1 MLKIL
6 DCFFSKKPDL
16 KYIQGFHDVA
26 SVFIVL
32 FGNNQGY
39 YLMEKAGTTYF
50 RDFLTNDIGTLG
62 ILISELVLSLLI
74 KKDPQF
80 EKIFECFREVNL
92 IIFII
97 PWVLTW
103 FSHVFSSIK
112 TTCRIWDYILCTGP
126 HGIIYLTAGLILAT
140 KDELI

>member
-6 DCFFSKKPDL
+6 DSFFAKHKSL

-32 FGNNQGY
+32 FGNNHGY
-39 YLMEKAGTTYF
+39 YLMEKAGQTYF
-50 RDFLTNDIGTLG
+50 RDFLTKDIGTLG
-62 ILISELVLSLLI
+62 TLISQLVLNLLI
-74 KKDPQF
+74 FKDPDF
-80 EKIFECFREVNL
+80 ERIFHCFKEMNL

-103 FSHVFSSIK
+103 FSHVFSSVK
-112 TTCRIWDYILCTGP
+112 TICRIWDYILCTGP
-126 HGIIYLTAGLILAT
+126 QGIIYLTAGMILST
-140 KDELI
+140 K

>member
-1 MLKIL
+1 MIYRQKRQKDVLKIL
-6 DCFFSKKPDL
+6 DSFFAKQKEL

-62 ILISELVLSLLI
+62 TLVSELVLGLLT
-74 KKDPQF
+74 KVDPQF
-80 EKIFECFREVNL
+80 
-92 IIFII
+92 
-97 PWVLTW
+97 
-103 FSHVFSSIK
+103 
-112 TTCRIWDYILCTGP
+112 
-126 HGIIYLTAGLILAT
+126 
-140 KDELI
+140 

>member
-6 DCFFSKKPDL
+6 DSFFSKNKQL

-39 YLMEKAGTTYF
+39 YLMEKAGKTYF

-62 ILISELVLSLLI
+62 ILISEMVLAMLS

-80 EKIFECFREVNL
+80 DEIFECFKEVNL

-103 FSHVFSSIK
+103 FAHVFSSVK
-112 TTCRIWDYILCTGP
+112 TICRIWDYILCAGP
-126 HGIIYLTAGLILAT
+126 HGIIYLTAGIILST
-140 KDELI
+140 KD